1 MQLFA
6 EEDVKGQR
14 EEVKSQIAPRRYMEV
29 ALQIQQVNAA
39 SERASE
45 RRRRPTKYPRMAK
58 EISLQFG
65 FARTLISSIRG
76 SARGKGKRLKY
87 SCCEGGNTLEIL
99 PASEALSERAREG
112 QTDRQ
117 TDRHNRLKN
126 PNIRGLGTT
135 AGTSTSRRGQEERR
149 GEEGRGGERR

>member
-117 TDRHNRLKN
+117 TQPSQESKHKGPRDNSRHLNLKA
-126 PNIRGLGTT
+126 RTGG
-135 AGTSTSRRGQEERR
+135 EER
-149 GEEGRGGERR
+149 RGGERR